1 MTIFFIADSWHVC
14 NSHDPAPAVRS
25 FEPGSWMPF
34 FSAMS
39 HRKDIELIVAEGVT
53 YVSVVGSVR
62 QNLKINVHRQS
73 KVLLEP
79 DSREVDDTTNFS
91 VCISHR
97 TFLFNKAF
105 VNPDVKSGCCRPGQV
120 SLPSCTTGLGRL
132 RRWWCICFCA
142 VGEDDSFCWVNQERL
157 AILVKEETADPARD
171 EPTLDLDS
179 RLTILAAVHLNLGF
193 HVALQGSVKEA
204 LIRYAI
210 VILMDL
216 EEDLVLLSVSEGDLH
231 VRKLF
236 PVVVI
241 ILQPLELDVTLLP
254 GHPPLG
260 PPGCAEEVEED

>member
-1 MTIFFIADSWHVC
+1 
-14 NSHDPAPAVRS
+14 
-25 FEPGSWMPF
+25 
-34 FSAMS
+34 MS

-132 RRWWCICFCA
+132 RRWWCICFSS
-142 VGEDDSFCWVNQERL
+142 VGSTRNVSPFS
-157 AILVKEETADPARD
+157 
-171 EPTLDLDS
+171 S
-179 RLTILAAVHLNLGF
+179 RKKLLTRHGMSLLWIWT
-193 HVALQGSVKEA
+193 VALP
-204 LIRYAI
+204 
-210 VILMDL
+210 
-216 EEDLVLLSVSEGDLH
+216 
-231 VRKLF
+231 F
-236 PVVVI
+236 
-241 ILQPLELDVTLLP
+241 LQPSTSTSASMSPFKDP
-254 GHPPLG
+254 
-260 PPGCAEEVEED
+260 

>member
-79 DSREVDDTTNFS
+79 DSREVDDTANLSF
-91 VCISHR
+91 CFILR
-97 TFLFNKAF
+97 PFLVHEAF
-105 VNPDVKSGCCRPGQV
+105 FNPDVKLGCCRPGEGA
-120 SLPSCTTGLGRL
+120 LPTCTTGLGRL
-132 RRWWCICFCA
+132 RWRWCICFCA

-210 VILMDL
+210 GISIDL
-216 EEDLVLLSVSEGDLH
+216 EEDLVLLSVSEDDLH
-231 VRKLF
+231 VRKIF
-236 PVVVI
+236 PVVVS
-241 ILQPLELDVTLLP
+241 ILQPLDLDVALF
-254 GHPPLG
+254 LG
-260 PPGCAEEVEED
+260 GGQVTDINIYINI